1 MKAFEKFQ
9 LEAGTSIR
17 KFLKHGPT
25 RWLSL
30 INRVNRLIDLWDSLQ
45 AFFAAEEVGEKKDSN
60 DRAVRAHIFL
70 QSSSS
75 KLYAL
80 FLSYTLPIF
89 TEANTFLQKEDPV
102 LHLMQNKLCD
112 VITDLLVR
120 FVKPLA
126 ISKAENLYLIEHSRR
141 SKQEDREDLMIGERT
156 RAFLEAGKADGS
168 LGNTAQTHFYEGE
181 NL

>member
-30 INRVNRLIDLWDSLQ
+30 INSVNRLIDLWDSLQ
-45 AFFAAEEVGEKKDSN
+45 AFFAAEVGEKKDSN
-60 DRAVRAHIFL
+60 DRAVRAHTFL

-89 TEANTFLQKEDPV
+89 TEANTFLQKEDTV
-102 LHLMQNKLCD
+102 LHLMQNKLHD

-120 FVKPLA
+120 FVKPSA
-126 ISKAENLYLIEHSRR
+126 ISKAENLYLIEHSHR
-141 SKQEDREDLMIGERT
+141 SKQKDREDLMIGERT

-168 LGNTAQTHFYEGE
+168 LGNTA
-181 NL
+181 